1 MTLLDRNRKM
11 YKEAIKKLPKGHIL
25 CSKCG
30 TIMSAKMLNLFQWE
44 YTADDYAELDIPQRK
59 YKIQIC
65 RHCTETLNNYLL
77 NKWFKGEY

>member
-1 MTLLDRNRKM
+1 MTLLERNQKI
-11 YKEAIKKLPKGHIL
+11 YTKAIKKLSKEYIL

-30 TIMSAKMLNLFQWE
+30 TIMSTKMLNLFEWE
-44 YTADDYAELDIPQRK
+44 YTSNDYKELGIPQRK
-59 YKIQIC
+59 YKMQIC